1 MSEIGPVFPSS
12 KTRRGVRVAGSGE
25 SPDGGREYVVRST
38 KLIAPGETGPI
49 PYRLKREARV
59 TDIDVGDDAEL
70 VRVALGPRRISL
82 EDESGGEKKVLSD
95 VLAAEPYDGNAG
107 AFVVLNVRNTG
118 SEPRYVEATIRVVAE
133 RGPEVDAPSP
143 FRMRPDGTPMGAGR
157 KLRTP
162 GRPTPFSPMPR
173 VVSPPEI
180 GARRPGGGVRRPPP
194 GGAKARARERMKAT
208 PAPSE
213 VVITV
218 PALIQPAAGG
228 EKVVVFFRSHVEAL
242 LRLFAFRSPIRKP
255 QRSALVRELRAA
267 RERESSDVGIQLGE
281 VGVSLAR
288 SDLDRLFD
296 ALLLHREQQLEDE
309 GGRIVA
315 ALKRAI
321 EISPTVDSGSAVQ
334 RSAISDQPSA
344 GQPKTEIESEKSKT
358 ALTLIAT
365 ANGSSELGGDEDDDD
380 EDVLLKEITEE

>member
-59 TDIDVGDDAEL
+59 TDIDVGDDADL

-82 EDESGGEKKVLSD
+82 EEDESGGEKKAIAD
-95 VLAAEPYDGNAG
+95 VLAAEPYDGSAG

-194 GGAKARARERMKAT
+194 GAKARARERMKVT

-242 LRLFAFRSPIRKP
+242 VRLFAFRSPIRKP

-267 RERESSDVGIQLGE
+267 KDRDAADVGIQLGE

-315 ALKRAI
+315 ALK
-321 EISPTVDSGSAVQ
+321 SSLSVDSGSAVQ
-334 RSAISDQPSA
+334 RTAISDQPSA

-358 ALTLIAT
+358 ALTLVET
-365 ANGSSELGGDEDDDD
+365 ADVESDDQ
-380 EDVLLKEITEE
+380 ESVSLKEIMEE

>member
-25 SPDGGREYVVRST
+25 SPDGAREYVVRST
-38 KLIAPGETGPI
+38 KLIAPGEIGPI
-49 PYRLKREARV
+49 PYRLKREARI

-70 VRVALGPRRISL
+70 VRVALGPRRINL
-82 EDESGGEKKVLSD
+82 EVDEEGGPAKKNLAEI
-95 VLAAEPYDGNAG
+95 LAAEPYDGNAG

-143 FRMRPDGTPMGAGR
+143 FRMKPDGTVMGAGR

-162 GRPTPFSPMPR
+162 GRPSPFSPMPR

-194 GGAKARARERMKAT
+194 GGAKARARERMKAS
-208 PAPSE
+208 PVPSE

-218 PALIQPAAGG
+218 PALMQPAVGG

-242 LRLFAFRSPIRKP
+242 LRLFTFRSPIRRP
-255 QRSALVRELRAA
+255 QRAALVRELREA
-267 RERESSDVGIQLGE
+267 RERETGDVGVEIGK
-281 VGVSLAR
+281 VGVSLEA

-296 ALLLHREQQLEDE
+296 ALLLHREQQMDDE
-309 GGRIVA
+309 GGRIVE
-315 ALKRAI
+315 ALKRAL

-334 RSAISDQPSA
+334 PERE
-344 GQPKTEIESEKSKT
+344 TSEKGEKT
-358 ALTLIAT
+358 ALTLIAK
-365 ANGSSELGGDEDDDD
+365 ANPKNGAPVPEDDDSDD
-380 EDVLLKEITEE
+380 EDVLLKENMEE